1 MAESLPTLLPRATID
16 DDAVMLRP
24 TIRHFGPP
32 QGTGILP
39 RPVRAALARTGGIIS
54 TRELRALDVD
64 QVTVELY
71 RHRGTLQVVRQ
82 GWYCTPATP
91 AVVRL
96 AWRFGGP
103 LACVSALQF
112 HTALA
117 MTAPRVHA
125 EHPPQE
131 DRWRGPMSLG
141 GVDEPLHVSLRSDSV
156 SPPPPAL
163 LARRWCIPEP
173 EEPVLHWSTH
183 DHASGDRRAVSV
195 ETALRQS
202 RQCPARGG
210 KRVTA
215 R

>member
-1 MAESLPTLLPRATID
+1 MAESLATLPPRATID

-39 RPVRAALARTGGIIS
+39 KPVRAALARTGGIIS

-64 QVTVELY
+64 QVTLELY

-82 GWYCTPATP
+82 GWYCTPSTP

-112 HTALA
+112 HAALTT
-117 MTAPRVHA
+117 TAPRVHA
-125 EHPPQE
+125 HHPLH
-131 DRWRGPMSLG
+131 DDGWRGPIPLR
-141 GVDEPLHVSLRSDSV
+141 GVDEPLHVCLRSDSA
-156 SPPPPAL
+156 SPPPPGL

-173 EEPVLHWSTH
+173 IGPVLHWSTH

-202 RQCPARGG
+202 RQCPARSGEG
-210 KRVTA
+210 VTA
-215 R
+215 S